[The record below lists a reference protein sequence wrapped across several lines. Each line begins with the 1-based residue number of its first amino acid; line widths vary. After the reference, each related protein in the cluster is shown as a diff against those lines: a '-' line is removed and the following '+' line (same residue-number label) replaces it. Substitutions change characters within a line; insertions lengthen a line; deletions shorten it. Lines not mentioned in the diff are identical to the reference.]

1 MNFPEILEKRRAVNY
16 FDPERD
22 VEQQLLKKIVEQ
34 AAKAPSSYNLQPWK
48 LKVVRDKERKQ
59 ALRALAFDQ
68 PKVTEAPVILILLA
82 DREGWKLEKSTV
94 ENVFND
100 FVESGKMQAEQK
112 EWFAGVTQGLYGR
125 DEMAAQAFA
134 NKNTGL
140 FAMSLMYA
148 ATANGLESHP
158 MDGFDHEAV
167 RKEFNIPD
175 NYWIPMLIA
184 IGYLKPGTQVPPKG
198 WRESFEDMIIE

>member
-1 MNFPEILEKRRAVNY
+1 MEFPKILEKRRAVNY
-16 FDPERD
+16 FDPARD
-22 VEQQLLKKIVEQ
+22 VDQNLLKKIIEQ
-34 AAKAPSSYNLQPWK
+34 AGNAPSSYNLQPWK
-48 LKVVRDKERKQ
+48 LKVIRDMNRKK

-68 PKVTEAPVILILLA
+68 PKVTEAPVILIVLA

-100 FVESGKMQAEQK
+100 FVKAGKMQAEQK

-125 DEMAAQAFA
+125 DEIAAQAFA

-158 MDGFDHEAV
+158 MDGFDHDGV
-167 RKEFNIPD
+167 RKEFNIPE

-184 IGYLKPGTQVPPKG
+184 IGYLNPGTETPPKS
-198 WRESFEDMIIE
+198 WRQSYTDMVIE